1 MTIFDY
7 LQKARKLEDFSGD
20 DQKELGQMLQT
31 KSFQRLMVV
40 IAQEV
45 SDTMDGCLGWNL
57 NTPAGIADAA
67 NSQGRARGLRRALD
81 IIWDHADKVE
91 KETD

>member
-1 MTIFDY
+1 MMIFDY
-7 LQKARKLEDFSGD
+7 LEKAKELESFSGD
-20 DQKELGQMLQT
+20 DAKELGQMLQT
-31 KSFQRLMVV
+31 KSFQRLMAI

-45 SDTMDGCLGWNL
+45 SYTMDGCLGWNL

-81 IIWDHADKVE
+81 IIWEKAAIE